1 MRNLFVSFNLSLVSF
16 FSFAQNITIHV
27 TEVKDYVHTDSVS
40 YIDAMNDSRSDN
52 PNRAVDGIYNIDLK
66 SETLTFKTLKNE
78 GTRKINSVEKEGNN
92 LLVNFTDDYLEDEN
106 GKKLEVLLVINAKSG
121 SVVFSYFDPVYN
133 YTLAQDFTK
142 NVISLNQ

>member
-1 MRNLFVSFNLSLVSF
+1 
-16 FSFAQNITIHV
+16 
-27 TEVKDYVHTDSVS
+27 
-40 YIDAMNDSRSDN
+40 MNDSRSDN

-142 NVISLNQ
+142 NVISVNQ